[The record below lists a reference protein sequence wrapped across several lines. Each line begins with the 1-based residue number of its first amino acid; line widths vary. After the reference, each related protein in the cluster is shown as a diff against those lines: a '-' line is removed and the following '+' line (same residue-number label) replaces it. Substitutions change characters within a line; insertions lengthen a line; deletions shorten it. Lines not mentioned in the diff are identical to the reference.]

1 MDASLNYTL
10 PIIAQNGRGGKYPL
24 NKNIC
29 SCKMYFFSCYFLN
42 NVLKLKKRFKAI
54 KQKKRCDIMD
64 FNVNAPI
71 LFVLVGII
79 VAFVLAQSAFFLW
92 RAVDRAREIGLPQE
106 TIRKTISAAAVF
118 TVAPAVAILVGVISL
133 SKSLGIA
140 LPWLRLS
147 VVGSLTYETVAAG
160 TSLTELGLDTNTPI
174 PTASDY
180 VTVAAVMTVGIMV
193 GLVLV
198 PLLTKRIQGGMMKLG
213 AKDHRWAD
221 IFNNAMFLGMI
232 SAFLGYVFSDVMNV
246 THGDFSGLIPVLV
259 MLTSAV
265 VMVICGVAAMRTKKR
280 WIQDY
285 ALPISMLCGMAVSI
299 PLTNWLS

>member
-1 MDASLNYTL
+1 MAFD
-10 PIIAQNGRGGKYPL
+10 
-24 NKNIC
+24 
-29 SCKMYFFSCYFLN
+29 
-42 NVLKLKKRFKAI
+42 
-54 KQKKRCDIMD
+54 
-64 FNVNAPI
+64 VNAPI

-79 VAFVLAQSAFFLW
+79 ILFVLAQSVFFLW
-92 RAVDRAREIGLPQE
+92 RAVARAKELGMPRQ
-106 TIRKTISAAAVF
+106 TIHKTISAAAVF

-174 PTASDY
+174 PMATAY
-180 VTVAAVMTVGIMV
+180 VTVAAVMTVGIMI
-193 GLVLV
+193 GLLLV
-198 PLLTKRIQGGMMKLG
+198 PLMTKRLQGGLMKIG
-213 AKDHRWAD
+213 AKDRRWAD
-221 IFNNAMFLGMI
+221 VFNNAMFLGMI
-232 SAFLGYVFSDVMNV
+232 SAFLGYVFSDVLGAA
-246 THGDFSGLIPVLV
+246 HGDFTGLIPVFV

-285 ALPISMLCGMAVSI
+285 ALPISMLCGMAASI
-299 PLTNWLS
+299 PLTSWLS

>member
-1 MDASLNYTL
+1 ME
-10 PIIAQNGRGGKYPL
+10 
-24 NKNIC
+24 
-29 SCKMYFFSCYFLN
+29 
-42 NVLKLKKRFKAI
+42 
-54 KQKKRCDIMD
+54 
-64 FNVNAPI
+64 FNVNAPT

-79 VAFVLAQSAFFLW
+79 VAFVLAQSTFFLW
-92 RAVDRAREIGLPQE
+92 HAVKRAKEIGLPQE
-106 TIRKTISAAAVF
+106 TVRKTISAAAIF

-180 VTVAAVMTVGIMV
+180 VTVAAVMTVGIMI
-193 GLVLV
+193 GLLLV
-198 PLLTKRIQGGMMKLG
+198 PLLTKRIQGGMVKLG
-213 AKDHRWAD
+213 ARDSRWAD

-232 SAFLGYVFSDVMNV
+232 SAFLGYVFSDVMNAA
-246 THGDFSGLIPVLV
+246 HGDFTGLIPVFV

-265 VMVICGVAAMRTKKR
+265 VMVICGVAAMRTKAR
-280 WIQDY
+280 WLQDY
-285 ALPISMLCGMAVSI
+285 ALPISMLCGMVASI
-299 PLTNWLS
+299 PLTNWLG

>member
-1 MDASLNYTL
+1 ME
-10 PIIAQNGRGGKYPL
+10 
-24 NKNIC
+24 
-29 SCKMYFFSCYFLN
+29 
-42 NVLKLKKRFKAI
+42 
-54 KQKKRCDIMD
+54 

-71 LFVLVGII
+71 LFVLVGIV
-79 VAFVLAQSAFFLW
+79 VAFVLAQSTFFLW
-92 RAVDRAREIGLPQE
+92 RAVKRAKEIGLPQK
-106 TIRKTISAAAVF
+106 TVRKTISAAAIF

-180 VTVAAVMTVGIMV
+180 VTVAAVMTVGIMI
-193 GLVLV
+193 GLLLV
-198 PLLTKRIQGGMMKLG
+198 PLLTKRIQGGMVKLG
-213 AKDHRWAD
+213 ARDSRWAD

-232 SAFLGYVFSDVMNV
+232 SAFLGYVFSDVMNAA
-246 THGDFSGLIPVLV
+246 HGDFTGLIPVFV

-265 VMVICGVAAMRTKKR
+265 VMVICGVAAMRTKAR
-280 WIQDY
+280 WLQDY
-285 ALPISMLCGMAVSI
+285 ALPISMLCGMAASI
-299 PLTNWLS
+299 PLTNWLG

>member
-1 MDASLNYTL
+1 M
-10 PIIAQNGRGGKYPL
+10 
-24 NKNIC
+24 
-29 SCKMYFFSCYFLN
+29 
-42 NVLKLKKRFKAI
+42 
-54 KQKKRCDIMD
+54 
-64 FNVNAPI
+64 
-71 LFVLVGII
+71 
-79 VAFVLAQSAFFLW
+79 
-92 RAVDRAREIGLPQE
+92 
-106 TIRKTISAAAVF
+106 
-118 TVAPAVAILVGVISL
+118 AILVGVISL

-160 TSLTELGLDTNTPI
+160 TSLAELGLDTNTPI

>member
-1 MDASLNYTL
+1 ME
-10 PIIAQNGRGGKYPL
+10 
-24 NKNIC
+24 
-29 SCKMYFFSCYFLN
+29 
-42 NVLKLKKRFKAI
+42 
-54 KQKKRCDIMD
+54 

-71 LFVLVGII
+71 LFVLVGIV
-79 VAFVLAQSAFFLW
+79 VAFVLAQSTFFLW
-92 RAVDRAREIGLPQE
+92 RAVKRAKEIGLPQE
-106 TIRKTISAAAVF
+106 TVRKTISAAAIF
-118 TVAPAVAILVGVISL
+118 TVTPAVAILVGVISL

-180 VTVAAVMTVGIMV
+180 VTVAAVMTVGIMI
-193 GLVLV
+193 GLLLV
-198 PLLTKRIQGGMMKLG
+198 PLLTKRIQGGMVKLG
-213 AKDHRWAD
+213 ARDSRWAD

-232 SAFLGYVFSDVMNV
+232 SAFLGYVFSDVMNAA
-246 THGDFSGLIPVLV
+246 HGDFTGLIPVFV

-265 VMVICGVAAMRTKKR
+265 VMVICGVAAMRTKAR
-280 WIQDY
+280 WLQDY
-285 ALPISMLCGMAVSI
+285 ALPISMLCGMAASI

>member
-1 MDASLNYTL
+1 ME
-10 PIIAQNGRGGKYPL
+10 
-24 NKNIC
+24 
-29 SCKMYFFSCYFLN
+29 
-42 NVLKLKKRFKAI
+42 
-54 KQKKRCDIMD
+54 

-71 LFVLVGII
+71 LFVLVGIV
-79 VAFVLAQSAFFLW
+79 VAFVLAQSTFFLW
-92 RAVDRAREIGLPQE
+92 RAVKRAKEIGLSQE
-106 TIRKTISAAAVF
+106 TVRKTISATAIF

-180 VTVAAVMTVGIMV
+180 VTVAAVMTVGIMI
-193 GLVLV
+193 GLLLV
-198 PLLTKRIQGGMMKLG
+198 PLLTKRIQGGMVKLG
-213 AKDHRWAD
+213 ARDSRWAD

-232 SAFLGYVFSDVMNV
+232 SAFLGYVFSDVMNAA
-246 THGDFSGLIPVLV
+246 HGDFTGLIPVFV

-265 VMVICGVAAMRTKKR
+265 LMVIFGVAAMRTKAR
-280 WIQDY
+280 WLQDY
-285 ALPISMLCGMAVSI
+285 ALPISMLCGMAASI
-299 PLTNWLS
+299 PLTNWLG

>member
-1 MDASLNYTL
+1 ME
-10 PIIAQNGRGGKYPL
+10 
-24 NKNIC
+24 
-29 SCKMYFFSCYFLN
+29 
-42 NVLKLKKRFKAI
+42 
-54 KQKKRCDIMD
+54 

-79 VAFVLAQSAFFLW
+79 VAFVLAQSTFFLW
-92 RAVDRAREIGLPQE
+92 RAVKRAKEIGLPQE
-106 TIRKTISAAAVF
+106 TVRKTISASAIF

-180 VTVAAVMTVGIMV
+180 VTVAAVMTVGIMI
-193 GLVLV
+193 GLLLV
-198 PLLTKRIQGGMMKLG
+198 PLLTKRIQGGMVKLG
-213 AKDHRWAD
+213 ARDSRWAD

-232 SAFLGYVFSDVMNV
+232 SAFLGYVFSDVMNAA
-246 THGDFSGLIPVLV
+246 HGDFTGLIPVFV

-265 VMVICGVAAMRTKKR
+265 VMVICGVAAMRTKAR
-280 WIQDY
+280 WLQDY
-285 ALPISMLCGMAVSI
+285 ALPISMLCGMAASI
-299 PLTNWLS
+299 PLTNWLG

>member
-1 MDASLNYTL
+1 M
-10 PIIAQNGRGGKYPL
+10 G
-24 NKNIC
+24 
-29 SCKMYFFSCYFLN
+29 
-42 NVLKLKKRFKAI
+42 
-54 KQKKRCDIMD
+54 

-79 VAFVLAQSAFFLW
+79 VAFVLAQSAFFLL
-92 RAVDRAREIGLPQE
+92 RAVNRAREIGLPQE

>member
-1 MDASLNYTL
+1 ME
-10 PIIAQNGRGGKYPL
+10 
-24 NKNIC
+24 
-29 SCKMYFFSCYFLN
+29 
-42 NVLKLKKRFKAI
+42 
-54 KQKKRCDIMD
+54 

-79 VAFVLAQSAFFLW
+79 VAFVLAQSTFFLW
-92 RAVDRAREIGLPQE
+92 RAVKRAKEIGLPQE
-106 TIRKTISAAAVF
+106 TVRKTISAAAIF

-160 TSLTELGLDTNTPI
+160 TSLTELGLDPHTPI

-180 VTVAAVMTVGIMV
+180 VTVAAVMTVGIMI
-193 GLVLV
+193 GLLLV
-198 PLLTKRIQGGMMKLG
+198 PLLTKRIQGGMVKLG
-213 AKDHRWAD
+213 ARDSRWAD

-232 SAFLGYVFSDVMNV
+232 SAFLGYVFSDVMNAA
-246 THGDFSGLIPVLV
+246 HGDFTGLIPVFV

-265 VMVICGVAAMRTKKR
+265 VMVICGVAAMRTKAR
-280 WIQDY
+280 WLQDY
-285 ALPISMLCGMAVSI
+285 ALPISMLCGMAASI
-299 PLTNWLS
+299 PLTNWLG

>member
-1 MDASLNYTL
+1 
-10 PIIAQNGRGGKYPL
+10 
-24 NKNIC
+24 
-29 SCKMYFFSCYFLN
+29 
-42 NVLKLKKRFKAI
+42 
-54 KQKKRCDIMD
+54 MD

-79 VAFVLAQSAFFLW
+79 VAFVLAQSAFFLL
-92 RAVDRAREIGLPQE
+92 RAVNRAREIGLPQE

-118 TVAPAVAILVGVISL
+118 TVAPAVAILVG
-133 SKSLGIA
+133 
-140 LPWLRLS
+140 
-147 VVGSLTYETVAAG
+147 
-160 TSLTELGLDTNTPI
+160 ELGLDTNTPI